1 MSIVTT
7 WVIEQMNCY
16 FAHEGQTNVVFNV
29 HWRVNA
35 ADGTYTATS
44 YGTVGVTYNSETPFT
59 PHADLTEAQVVGWVQ
74 SAMGAEQAAAI
85 EFNLA
90 KSIADQMDPPVVS
103 PALPWAI

>member
-1 MSIVTT
+1 MAITT
-7 WVIEQMNCY
+7 IWIIERMDCY
-16 FAHEGQTNVVFNV
+16 PAHEGQTNVVFNV

-35 ADGTYTATS
+35 VDGAYTATS

-74 SAMGAEQAAAI
+74 SAMGAEQAASI

-90 KSIADQMDPPVVS
+90 TNIANQMTPPVIS
-103 PALPWAI
+103 PALPWAT

>member
-1 MSIVTT
+1 MAITT
-7 WVIEQMNCY
+7 IWIIERMDCY
-16 FAHEGQTNVVFNV
+16 PAHKEQTNVVFNV

-74 SAMGAEQAAAI
+74 SALGAEQAASI

-90 KSIADQMDPPVVS
+90 TNIANQMTPPVIS
-103 PALPWAI
+103 PALPWAT